1 MAHSA
6 SSPRGYCSRII
17 STPITADTDSA
28 RTSMLVHSRKSPA
41 PNACAVSPLVPIR
54 TNEQFQ

>member
-1 MAHSA
+1 MA
-6 SSPRGYCSRII
+6 SSPTGYWSRII

-28 RTSMLVHSRKSPA
+28 RASMLVHSRKSPA
-41 PNACAVSPLVPIR
+41 PNAWAVSPLVPMR

>member
-1 MAHSA
+1 MAQMA
-6 SSPRGYCSRII
+6 SSPTGYWSRII

-28 RTSMLVHSRKSPA
+28 RASMLVHSRKSPA
-41 PNACAVSPLVPIR
+41 PNAWAVSPLVPMR